1 MAAPLFIPLPADR
14 ALQSYVSSRS
24 RRGSW
29 AVHRPGDF
37 EGRQPLDDRLGTPGP
52 DPGYALTLAERFRDQ
67 LKLPQGISA
76 DDAIAGSVSV
86 ALKRSGY
93 YGRAPIL
100 ADVQM
105 GLERWGFLTGSEG
118 GVGVDASMVDLRAEL
133 FPNCHHPYH
142 WEQLRAIADAIPIES
157 LR

>member
-1 MAAPLFIPLPADR
+1 MAAPLFVPLPADR
-14 ALQSYVSSRS
+14 SLHSYLSSPRS
-24 RRGSW
+24 RGSW
-29 AVHRPGDF
+29 VQHRPGEF
-37 EGRQPLDDRLGTPGP
+37 EGLQPLDDRLGTPGP
-52 DPGYALTLAERFRDQ
+52 DQGYALTLAERYRDRLQ
-67 LKLPQGISA
+67 LPQGISA

-86 ALKRSGY
+86 ALKRAGH

-100 ADVQM
+100 ADVRI
-105 GLERWGFLTGSEG
+105 GLERWGFLPPSDG
-118 GVGVDASMVDLRAEL
+118 GAGVDASIVELRGEL

>member
-1 MAAPLFIPLPADR
+1 MPIPPFVPLPADR
-14 ALQSYVSSRS
+14 SLHSYVSSPRT
-24 RRGSW
+24 RGSW

-76 DDAIAGSVSV
+76 DDAIAGAVSV

-100 ADVQM
+100 ADVRM
-105 GLERWGFLTGSEG
+105 GLETWGFLPGSEAA
-118 GVGVDASMVDLRAEL
+118 VDRSILELRAEL

-142 WEQLRAIADAIPIES
+142 WEQLRAIADAIPIQS
-157 LR
+157 LL